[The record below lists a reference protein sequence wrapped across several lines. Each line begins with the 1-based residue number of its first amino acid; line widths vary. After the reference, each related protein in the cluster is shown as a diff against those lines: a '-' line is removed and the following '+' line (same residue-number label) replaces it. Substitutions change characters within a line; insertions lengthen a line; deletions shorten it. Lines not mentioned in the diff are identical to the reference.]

1 MLLDPL
7 LDLQLVIIIN
17 NVLELNELLAIVA
30 GDELEVN
37 RPLELN
43 ILPVWVI
50 ETSAFG
56 Y

>member
-43 ILPVWVI
+43 ILQVLVI